1 MKKNKIVYIGLSADT
16 VHHGRMKLIEKAR
29 HYGDILIGLITDKAL
44 AEFKRLP
51 YLNYEQRKK
60 NFQIKL
66 TKIYKT
72 SVRAKEKR

>member
-16 VHHGRMKLIEKAR
+16 VHHGHMKLIEKAR

-60 NFQIKL
+60 F
-66 TKIYKT
+66 
-72 SVRAKEKR
+72 